1 MSCEDWSEVVP
12 MLLGTALRF
21 RTGLVYDEDA
31 KASSSPSS
39 DSCESTLEDGGSA
52 FETKIDDARAD

>member
-21 RTGLVYDEDA
+21 RTGLVYDEGA
-31 KASSSPSS
+31 TASSSPSS
-39 DSCESTLEDGGSA
+39 DSCGSSLEDGGCA
-52 FETKIDDARAD
+52 FELEVDDARVD